1 MEECSR
7 LGWPEEANL
16 FHQYHEYNNAP
27 FILPWLPQTS
37 ISSSTIPVAHGG
49 YLSSSMSVDARAAV
63 PSVSHSQAEKR
74 RRERINGHLSTLRHL
89 LPRADKMDKAALLG
103 SVVNQVK
110 ELKRKAIEVG
120 KLYTIPSDV
129 DEIFVDRDN
138 SADHINTN
146 NKDCIAFKASVCCE
160 DRPELLTDLSQAL
173 NGLKLRIVKAD
184 MATLGGRVINV
195 MILCSNESEDK
206 VCLSSLKQS
215 IKAVLGRVASMS
227 MPSVSA
233 FSSKRQRMLLP
244 SNYSHLSL

>member
-16 FHQYHEYNNAP
+16 FQYHEYNNVP
-27 FILPWLPQTS
+27 FILPWPPQTS
-37 ISSSTIPVAHGG
+37 MSSIFPAAHGG
-49 YLSSSMSVDARAAV
+49 YLSSSASVNDRTAAS
-63 PSVSHSQAEKR
+63 SVSHSQAEKR
-74 RRERINGHLSTLRHL
+74 RRERINGHLSTLRRL

-129 DEIFVDRDN
+129 DEVFVDRDN
-138 SADHINTN
+138 NEDHSNID
-146 NKDCIAFKASVCCE
+146 NKDCIVFKASVCCE
-160 DRPELLTDLSQAL
+160 DRPELLTDLNQAL

-184 MATLGGRVINV
+184 MATLGGRVTNV
-195 MILCSNESEDK
+195 MILCTNESEDK

-215 IKAVLGRVASMS
+215 IKVVLSRVASMS
-227 MPSVSA
+227 MPSVRA